1 MLSYSDRVPDKSIVK
16 KVTQRLARAGLG
28 SQSKVTVTVRSGT
41 VTLTG
46 TLQYEMQRRTVMN
59 SARGAAGVRNVVDQ
73 LQVIP
78 KKKNWC

>member
-1 MLSYSDRVPDKSIVK
+1 MLSYSDHVPDKSIVK

-28 SQSKVTVTVRSGT
+28 TQSKVTVTVRSGT
-41 VTLTG
+41 VTLSG
-46 TLQYEMQRRTVMN
+46 TLQYEMQRRSVLN